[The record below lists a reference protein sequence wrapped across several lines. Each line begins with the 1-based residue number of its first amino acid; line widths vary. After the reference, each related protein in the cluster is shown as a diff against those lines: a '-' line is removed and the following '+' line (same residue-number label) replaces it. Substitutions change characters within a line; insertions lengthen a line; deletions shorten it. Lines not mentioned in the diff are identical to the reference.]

1 MPRTAHDPARDVV
14 ETTQSETGDTV
25 RAAPS
30 TPPRG
35 VFVDP
40 SGRRWKRLRIVA
52 AVLLALVTVGAVVA
66 APHVAELPALM
77 GRTPSPDLAVD
88 LRTTPPPVVGEGP
101 LVRVLELR
109 REGARSVGYDPFTR
123 ERVGEL
129 SVEEVAAAGGSAY
142 VIQRFGYSAAAR
154 KTIALTFDDGP
165 DPVYTRRLLD
175 VLAREKVPATFFI
188 TGTNVARHSDL
199 VAREVREGHAVANHS
214 LTHVDVSDATA
225 LRTRAELVM
234 TDRVLRAVTGKEVG
248 WFRLPYEGDDA
259 ASTQATIE
267 GLLRSQQLG
276 YLVTSHDY
284 DTNDWDFAAHPV
296 KGAIPM
302 PDLVSIG
309 GVNGNITVLL
319 HDGGGT
325 GRQET
330 VDFVEEFIPYARAQ
344 GYTFQTMPQVQP
356 WLAERTHDVTPTF
369 WDRASLFLVRA
380 FYAWPDYLVRALF
393 GFAVLAVVMVGLGNC
408 SLALLRHRRRRRISY
423 PTAGQMSL
431 PVSVLLAAYNEQG
444 VIARTLRSVLDSDYP
459 VLEVVVV
466 DDGSTDGTAEIV
478 RQIARADP
486 RVRLVVQPN
495 AGKAR
500 ALNNGLTQV
509 LGDYVVTLDADTIL
523 ARHTITN
530 LVRHFALDSAGT
542 LGAVAGVV
550 RVGNRTRNLLTR
562 WQALEYLT
570 QIGVERSA
578 HDALGAISIVPGACA
593 AWRRE
598 AIAGVGGYSSATLA
612 EDCDLSLTLH
622 RSDWRITQD
631 DQAPA
636 YTEAP
641 EDVDSLLAQRIR
653 WTYGTLQAIY
663 KHRALLFDRRHGW
676 LGWFVLPNYV
686 LSIVVPVVFLPFVV
700 VMGVVLVQDQG
711 PAVLALY
718 FLIFM
723 TVHMIIAGVGLLL
736 MRERPHH
743 LLVVPVYR
751 IVFEP
756 LRAYLLYTSILMAI
770 KGVRTGWNKL
780 QRTGSMDAV
789 IDLRD
794 VPAQQGAPPRATTDP
809 PAAEPALVGSAGSS
823 R

>member
-1 MPRTAHDPARDVV
+1 M
-14 ETTQSETGDTV
+14 TTQPPSGDPTGDTV
-25 RAAPS
+25 KAAPS
-30 TPPRG
+30 TLPGG

-52 AVLLALVTVGAVVA
+52 AVLLALATVGAVVA
-66 APHVAELPALM
+66 APHVAERPALM
-77 GRTPSPDLAVD
+77 GRTPAPDLAVD
-88 LRTTPPPVVGEGP
+88 LRKTPPPVVGEGP
-101 LVRVLELR
+101 LVRVLEVR
-109 REGARSVGYDPFTR
+109 REGATSVGYDPFTQ
-123 ERVGEL
+123 ERIGQL
-129 SVEEVAAAGGSAY
+129 SAEEKVDAGASTY
-142 VIQRFGYSAAAR
+142 VIQRFGYSATAS

-165 DPVYTRRLLD
+165 DPVYTRKLLD

-199 VAREVREGHAVANHS
+199 IAREVREGHAVANHS

-225 LRTRAELVM
+225 LRTRAELVA

-259 ASTQATIE
+259 ESTQATIE

-284 DTNDWDFAAHPV
+284 DTNDWDFAARPV
-296 KGAIPM
+296 KGPIPL
-302 PDLVSIG
+302 PDLSTVG
-309 GVNGNITVLL
+309 GLGGNITMLL

-325 GRQET
+325 GRQQT
-330 VDFVEEFIPYARAQ
+330 VDFVEKFIPYARAQ
-344 GYTFQTMPQVQP
+344 GYTFHTMPQVQP
-356 WLAERTHDVTPTF
+356 WLAERTLDVTPTF
-369 WDRASLFLVRA
+369 WDRAALFLVRA
-380 FYAWPDYLVRALF
+380 FYAWPDYLVKGLF
-393 GFAVLAVVMVGLGNC
+393 GFAVLAVVVVGLGNS
-408 SLALLRHRRRRRISY
+408 SLALLRHRRRRRIAY
-423 PTAGQMSL
+423 PTAGEMSL
-431 PVSVLLAAYNEQG
+431 PVSVLLAAYNERG

-466 DDGSTDGTAEIV
+466 DDGSTDGTADVV
-478 RQIARADP
+478 RQVAAADP
-486 RVRLVVQPN
+486 RVRLVVQSN
-495 AGKAR
+495 AGKAH
-500 ALNNGLTQV
+500 ALNNGLSQIQ
-509 LGDYVVTLDADTIL
+509 GDYVVTLDADTIL

-530 LVRHFALDSAGT
+530 LVRHFALDAEGT
-542 LGAVAGVV
+542 MGAVAGVV

-570 QIGVERSA
+570 QIGVERAA

-593 AWRRE
+593 AWRKE
-598 AIAGVGGYSSATLA
+598 AIVGVGGYSSTTFA
-612 EDCDLSLTLH
+612 EDCDLSLSLH
-622 RSDWRITQD
+622 QAGWRITQD
-631 DQAPA
+631 DEAPA

-663 KHRALLFDRRHGW
+663 KHRTLLFNRRHGW

-700 VMGVVLVQDQG
+700 VMGAVLVQQQG

-723 TVHMIIAGVGLLL
+723 TVHMIIASVGLRL
-736 MRERPHH
+736 MHERPHH
-743 LLVVPVYR
+743 LLVVPIYR

-780 QRTGSMDAV
+780 QRTGSLDDV
-789 IDLRD
+789 VDVRD
-794 VPAQQGAPPRATTDP
+794 VVDVPNVPAQHGTRPPAATDP
-809 PAAEPALVGSAGSS
+809 PADGPSLVGSGRSS